1 MSKKLTYNLLN
12 YRIDSK
18 KDLGLCINKMNG
30 LKNKLLVAMPNM
42 ADPYF
47 AESVVLICRDGPDGL
62 FGLIIN
68 KPISQMKVVGA
79 GLKNK
84 FFKDLISESEKIF
97 FGGPVMLHEACVLS
111 ENDNANILFDIS
123 EKIKLSNDLDLIQKI
138 LFDDKNPKNT
148 KLIFGHA
155 AWDTDQLQDEIKRGD
170 WLIYNNTEE
179 IFNTSPKL
187 IWGMLIKNFG
197 LDQLNITGIGGVS

>member
-1 MSKKLTYNLLN
+1 
-12 YRIDSK
+12 
-18 KDLGLCINKMNG
+18 MNN

-47 AESVVLICRDGPDGL
+47 AESVVLLCEDSDDGIL
-62 FGLIIN
+62 GLIIN

-84 FFKDLISESEKIF
+84 FFKDLISESEKIY

-111 ENDNANILFDIS
+111 EKDNANILFEIS
-123 EKIKLSNDLDLIQKI
+123 EKIKLSNDIDLIQKI
-138 LFDDKNPKNT
+138 LFDDKNPKNK

-155 AWDTDQLQDEIKRGD
+155 AWDKDQLQNEIKRGD
-170 WLIYNNTEE
+170 WLVYNNTEQ
-179 IFNTSPKL
+179 IFNTNPKL
-187 IWGMLIKNFG
+187 IWGSLIKSFG

>member
-1 MSKKLTYNLLN
+1 
-12 YRIDSK
+12 
-18 KDLGLCINKMNG
+18 MNG